1 MDCIYFKNWIFSEGL
16 DEGETEKKSQFTEI
30 VSKRLPG
37 AVEII
42 DERIWSLREPEQ
54 MIVIY

>member
-1 MDCIYFKNWIFSEGL
+1 MDCIYFKNFSEGL

-30 VSKRLPG
+30 VSKRLLG

>member
-1 MDCIYFKNWIFSEGL
+1 MDCIYFKNYIFSEGL

-30 VSKRLPG
+30 VSKRLLG

-54 MIVIY
+54 TRVIY

>member
-1 MDCIYFKNWIFSEGL
+1 MDCIYFKNFSEGL